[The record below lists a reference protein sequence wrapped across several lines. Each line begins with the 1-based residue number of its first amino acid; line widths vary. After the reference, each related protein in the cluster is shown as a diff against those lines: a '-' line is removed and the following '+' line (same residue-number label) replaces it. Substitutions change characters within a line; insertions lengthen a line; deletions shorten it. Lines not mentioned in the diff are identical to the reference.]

1 MLCNAMKGEH
11 LDSHTDEHIRPVTAT
26 GLSLIVGFLTS
37 NVKPQRS
44 FLKSSNR
51 ACLRGES
58 RLHRVSLSLSRAPPA
73 IAVHVC
79 CTARSLWRDN
89 SFVFCVFPYC
99 KSYSREVHR
108 MCGPQVCGGWENNLS
123 RGASFSTRPRP
134 PPLSVPQIFYLLR
147 FGGSGRPHLSN
158 FVCRRRGDRPV
169 SLPLFSP
176 PACSQARILKVERW
190 QPWWQE
196 LVGNQ
201 TRDDVNSG
209 FYNSFPEGE

>member
-1 MLCNAMKGEH
+1 MQR
-11 LDSHTDEHIRPVTAT
+11 DEGGTFGQPHRRTHPPRDRNGSEFDCRFSDVKRQTPTVVPQIFKP
-26 GLSLIVGFLTS
+26 GLFAGGITPAS
-37 NVKPQRS
+37 
-44 FLKSSNR
+44 
-51 ACLRGES
+51 CL
-58 RLHRVSLSLSRAPPA
+58 SLSLGLHP
-73 IAVHVC
+73 
-79 CTARSLWRDN
+79 RSLCMCVVQRGRCGEIIRL
-89 SFVFCVFPYC
+89 SFCVFPYC